1 MKSLFTFFALFAFAG
16 VISAAP
22 VPEKAPQAVT
32 YPIRRPR
39 IERPHRPNFRHGQPQ
54 KPGSSN
60 GFWRVFSQLTPAEQ
74 KEMMQLQRT
83 EPEKFRTVM
92 QEKLEKIQAE
102 QREKQ
107 RKVNELAEKIRNSKD
122 DKEKTALR
130 AELRAMLKSSFD
142 ARLAQMRRNIE
153 VNKKRIER
161 MEAELKKREAN
172 TDAIVDA
179 ITESVISG
187 KPPKRGNGGH
197 RLR

>member
-1 MKSLFTFFALFAFAG
+1 MKSLFTFFALFTFAG
-16 VISAAP
+16 VVSAAP

-32 YPIRRPR
+32 YPIRRQ
-39 IERPHRPNFRHGQPQ
+39 HRPNFHPGQPS
-54 KPGSSN
+54 KPGNNN
-60 GFWRVFSQLTPAEQ
+60 GLWRIFSRLTPAEQ

-102 QREKQ
+102 QREKH

-153 VNKKRIER
+153 ANKKRIER

-187 KPPKRGNGGH
+187 KPQKRGNGGH

>member
-1 MKSLFTFFALFAFAG
+1 MKSLFKFFALFAFAG

-22 VPEKAPQAVT
+22 APENAPKAVT
-32 YPIRRPR
+32 YPHRRPR
-39 IERPHRPNFRHGQPQ
+39 IELPHHPNFRHGQSQ

-74 KEMMQLQRT
+74 KEMMQLQRS

-102 QREKQ
+102 QREKH

-130 AELRAMLKSSFD
+130 AELRTMLKSSFD

-153 VNKKRIER
+153 ANKKRIER
-161 MEAELKKREAN
+161 MEAELKKREVN

-179 ITESVISG
+179 ITESVITG
-187 KPPKRGNGGH
+187 KRPERGPA
-197 RLR
+197 RSRER